1 MDSCNDRYVDR
12 ANELYPGA
20 VINAVQIRVNITV
33 QRWIT
38 YPNAVINV
46 VQITANVIVWCKNTC
61 TCRTINLNA
70 VINVV
75 QITTCV

>member
-1 MDSCNDRYVDR
+1 MCTMIQHRILAVTQKCLLIYV
-12 ANELYPGA
+12 
-20 VINAVQIRVNITV
+20 I
-33 QRWIT
+33 

-61 TCRTINLNA
+61 ACRTINLNA
-70 VINVV
+70 VINVI